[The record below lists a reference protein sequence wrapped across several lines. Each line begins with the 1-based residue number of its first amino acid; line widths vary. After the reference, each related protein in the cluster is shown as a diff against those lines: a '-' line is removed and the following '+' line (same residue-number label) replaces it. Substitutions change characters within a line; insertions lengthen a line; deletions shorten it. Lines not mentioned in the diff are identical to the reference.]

1 MIITA
6 ILLFL
11 LTAFI
16 IGNNISILREPIR
29 FSGILG
35 KNISIIVLIF
45 SVLTGFLIES
55 SKLTRLT
62 RYIFIRKEYI
72 ALIFSVTLFYLIL
85 ANKLGISYSLTQGLV
100 GGMLGINILFND
112 PINKNYLILL
122 ITIWILYPFLNLF
135 SSATISKII
144 RNIKTWRKRGY
155 IRILGLIATFFVG
168 YAFGANTLGTIEAL
182 STLNKIDTILII
194 ILASIIGVYTIGKI
208 TGEVIGGKIYGITSS
223 TYLSTQ
229 TSTAILIETATQLS
243 IPVPLSNLLTL
254 GYIGPAITFQT
265 RLIRTKE
272 IYKIALYW
280 ILNPILTLLTTYS
293 LAFLIQRFP

>member
-155 IRILGLIATFFVG
+155 IRNLGLIATFFVG

>member
-35 KNISIIVLIF
+35 KNISIIILIF

-62 RYIFIRKEYI
+62 KYIFIRKEYI

-85 ANKLGISYSLTQGLV
+85 ANKFGISYSLTQGLV

-112 PINKNYLILL
+112 PINKNYLMLL

-135 SSATISKII
+135 SSATISKVI
-144 RNIKTWRKRGY
+144 RNIKTWKKRGY
-155 IRILGLIATFFVG
+155 IRISSLIATFFVG
-168 YAFGANTLGTIEAL
+168 YAFGANTLGTLEAL
-182 STLNKIDTILII
+182 STLSKTDTILII

-229 TSTAILIETATQLS
+229 ASTAVLIETATQLS

-254 GYIGPAITFQT
+254 GYIGPAITFPI

-293 LAFLIQRFP
+293 LAFLIQRLP

>member
-135 SSATISKII
+135 SSATISKIV